1 MSSAAFPCEP
11 VLIVDDD
18 EDMQR
23 SYGYVLRGS
32 GIDNMA
38 HCSDSRE
45 VEDML
50 AAKSFGMVLLD
61 LNMPY
66 ISGRELLPII
76 TNRYPDTPVIVVT
89 GVDHVETAVTCMKN
103 GAFDYLVKP
112 VNEDDLLAAIR
123 RAVTISETRRENQLL
138 KERLLS
144 TELTNPEAFEA
155 IITCNKAMHA
165 IFQYMEAVAG
175 SQQPILI
182 TGETGVGKELIANA
196 VHKLSGRTGQFVAV
210 NIAGLDDNI
219 FSDTLFGHLRGAFTG
234 ATETRQ
240 GLIETAADGTLFLD
254 EIGELAL
261 TSQVKLLRLLQEREY
276 LPLGADTP
284 YYTTARVV
292 VATNR
297 TLTNLRDSADFRD
310 DLYYRLRPHHV
321 EVPPLRERLDD
332 LPVLVDNFLQRAASE
347 LGKKK
352 PTPPPELMTLLGT
365 YAFPGNIRELEGMVF
380 NAVSTHKGGV
390 LSMDTF
396 KQVITSRPSAAV
408 PLPEAAQAQGA
419 LFGLST
425 GTPLPTLREAEDIL
439 ATEAMRQTNGNQ
451 TMAAALLGIT
461 RQTLRRYLKR
471 AKA

>member
-18 EDMQR
+18 QDMQR
-23 SYGYVLRGS
+23 SYGYVLRGN
-32 GIDNMA
+32 GINNVE
-38 HCSDSRE
+38 HCSDSRD
-45 VEDML
+45 VEDL
-50 AAKSFGMVLLD
+50 LTTKSFGMVLLD
-61 LNMPY
+61 LNMPH
-66 ISGRELLPII
+66 ISGRELLPLI

-89 GVDHVETAVTCMKN
+89 GVDHVETAVACMKN

-112 VNEDDLLAAIR
+112 VNEDELLAAIR
-123 RAVTISETRRENQLL
+123 RAVTISETRRENRLL

-144 TELTNPEAFEA
+144 AELTHPEAFEA
-155 IITCNKAMHA
+155 IVTCNKAMHA

-196 VHKLSGRTGQFVAV
+196 VHQLSGRTGQFVPV
-210 NIAGLDDNI
+210 NIAGLDDNV

-234 ATETRQ
+234 ATETRL
-240 GLIETAADGTLFLD
+240 GMIETAADGTLFLD

-276 LPLGADTP
+276 LPLGADSP
-284 YYTTARVV
+284 SYTTARVV

-297 TLTNLRDSADFRD
+297 GLTDLRDSTDFRD
-310 DLYYRLRPHHV
+310 DLYYRLRSHHV
-321 EVPPLRERLDD
+321 EVPPLRDRLDD
-332 LPVLVDNFLQRAASE
+332 LPILVDHFLQQAASS

-352 PTPPPELMTLLGT
+352 PTPPPELLTLLGT
-365 YAFPGNIRELEGMVF
+365 YAFPGNVRELEGMVF
-380 NAVSTHKGGV
+380 NAVSTHRGGV
-390 LSMDTF
+390 LSLDTF
-396 KQVITSRPSAAV
+396 KQVIASRPGSAV
-408 PLPEAAQAQGA
+408 SPPEPAQTQT

-425 GTPLPTLREAEDIL
+425 GVPLPSLREAEDIL
-439 ATEAMRQTNGNQ
+439 AAEAMRRTGGNQ
-451 TMAAALLGIT
+451 TMAATLLGVT

-471 AKA
+471 QES